1 MLKEEPEILS
11 PSTASIPQPNFFIV
25 GAAKSGTTSLWMY
38 LKQHPEV
45 YMPQAIEHKEP
56 AFFCDLYGYKDFD
69 AYLSLFSEAKDKKAI
84 GEASHAYLT
93 SPESAAWIQKVY
105 PDAKIIIILRN
116 PVERAYS
123 LYNWMIA
130 AGYEWIYPFEK
141 ALIVEEER
149 LKDNYFKHH
158 NPEYFYN
165 YLYFSSG
172 LYASQ
177 LERYFQ
183 LFARDK
189 IQILLFEDLKNEPV
203 VTTQKVYSFLE
214 VDNSFIPQID
224 IHNQAHTP
232 FSVSAQYFLRRKL
245 PKYLRK
251 YRIPGVKKIQKNAFN
266 TNLFLGQ
273 FRSKKLQDLT
283 KNGLQEKYKKDLQ
296 KTASLIKRDLKSWLQ

>member
-1 MLKEEPEILS
+1 MVNQERKILS
-11 PSTASIPQPNFFIV
+11 DSVGLIPQPNFFIV

-56 AFFCDLYGYKDFD
+56 AFFCDIYGYKDFD
-69 AYLSLFSEAKDKKAI
+69 TYLSLFTEAKDKKAI

-93 SPESAAWIQKVY
+93 SPESAAWIQKFY
-105 PDAKIIIILRN
+105 PHAKIIIILRN

-123 LYNWMIA
+123 LYNWMIG

-149 LKDNYFKHH
+149 LKDSYFKHH

-165 YLYFSSG
+165 YLYFNSG

-177 LERYFQ
+177 IERYFQ
-183 LFARDK
+183 LFSGE
-189 IQILLFEDLKNEPV
+189 QIKVLLFEDLKNNP
-203 VTTQKVYSFLE
+203 VTTTQNIYNFLE
-214 VDNSFIPQID
+214 VNSSFIPQVD
-224 IHNQAHTP
+224 IHNRAHTP
-232 FSVSAQYFLRRKL
+232 YSALAQYFFRQKL
-245 PKYLRK
+245 PKYLHK
-251 YRIPGVKKIQKNAFN
+251 SGITKAKKIQKIAFN

-273 FRSKKLQDLT
+273 FKQKKIKDCI
-283 KNGLQEKYKKDLQ
+283 KHNLQEKYRENIQ
-296 KTASLIKRDLKSWLQ
+296 KTANLIKRDLDFWLK